1 MTRVYFEL
9 SVLIALA
16 NPFDVFHVETREFI
30 HMIRRLGFEPTSC
43 RQAVEMDLAIGIAK
57 RPLRVADALKTMEA
71 IDTLGIKLQD
81 AQSRTLLQ
89 LVNEYL
95 KEVQLSIGDLLH
107 YAGATLLGAD
117 YLVSWNTD
125 DFNPHHEK
133 YINRVNK
140 RKNVKTIKVG
150 TPTEILERIS

>member
-9 SVLIALA
+9 SALIALS
-16 NPFDVFHVETREFI
+16 NPFDVFHVETRVFI
-30 HMIRRLGFEPTSC
+30 YAIKRLGFEPISC
-43 RQAVEMDLAIGIAK
+43 KQAVEMDLAIGVAK

-81 AQSRTLLQ
+81 AQSRTLLE

-95 KEVQLSIGDLLH
+95 KEVKLNIGDLLH

-125 DFNPHHEK
+125 DFNPHNEK
-133 YINRVNK
+133 YVNRVNK
-140 RKNVKTIKVG
+140 SKNLKTIKVG
-150 TPTEILERIS
+150 TPTNILERIS